1 MSYPLTIKKTIVL
14 STVFSSI
21 LLGILLIIVWQG
33 FSSSTKASRN
43 EHLVTQKATLS
54 MLETR
59 FDVVQIQQFLTD
71 VSATGDTDGFKDA
84 EKNLQEAQDSLRALQ
99 VLEPDLQSKI
109 GNIESLLKQFYEVGV
124 RMAQAYA
131 SHGRE
136 AGNQIMKAP
145 NEGFDARAEALTSA
159 LESLEKEIQDR
170 AQTTASNT
178 ENSIETAQIISVG
191 LGIAVML
198 LSTVSGVLLYRFM
211 IRLLGDEPAETA
223 RLTKNVAN
231 GDMVFPRQAA
241 SVLPNS
247 LLFSLKEMADRL
259 RHTLVDV
266 LAHSSHVRES
276 VNAIAVGMEKVTD
289 SSVRQNDAAR
299 AITSA
304 TEELAVSVDSI
315 FQHAEAIQADM
326 SETERTCID
335 GAAIMTRATTDIRQ
349 IASSVEHAA
358 KGVRALED
366 ETEAISTMVK
376 LIHDIADQTN
386 LLALN
391 AAIEAARAGE
401 QGRGFAVVA
410 DEVRKLAENT
420 SSATANITSKI
431 GHIRDLTR
439 TSAEDMSNS
448 VTQVAAGVSEIEE
461 ASQAFTRTQA
471 LAQLINTRFHD
482 ISSSLQEQ
490 KSASHEIARQVEL
503 IATMSEENLNAVE
516 RSNADAN
523 ALKTQ
528 TELLKASLSTF
539 KL

>member
-1 MSYPLTIKKTIVL
+1 
-14 STVFSSI
+14 
-21 LLGILLIIVWQG
+21 
-33 FSSSTKASRN
+33 
-43 EHLVTQKATLS
+43 

-84 EKNLQEAQDSLRALQ
+84 DTNLKEAQDSLRALQ
-99 VLEPDLQSKI
+99 TLEPDLQAKI
-109 GNIESLLKQFYEVGV
+109 SNIENLLQQFNAVGV

-131 SHGRE
+131 TRGRD

-145 NEGFDARAEALTSA
+145 GEGFDARAEALTSA

-178 ENSIETAQIISVG
+178 ENSIETAQVVSVG

-198 LSTVSGVLLYRFM
+198 LSTASGVLLYRFM

-231 GDMVFPRQAA
+231 GDMIFLRG
-241 SVLPNS
+241 SSSILPNS
-247 LLFSLKEMADRL
+247 LLASLKEMTDHL
-259 RHTLVDV
+259 RHTLMDV
-266 LAHSSHVRES
+266 LAHSNHVRES
-276 VNAIAVGMEKVTD
+276 VTAIAVGMEKVTD
-289 SSVRQNDAAR
+289 GSVRQNDAAR

-315 FQHAEAIQADM
+315 FQHAEAIQTDM
-326 SETERTCID
+326 GETERTCVD
-335 GAAIMTRATTDIRQ
+335 GAAIMTRATADIRQ

-358 KGVRALED
+358 KGVRDLED
-366 ETEAISTMVK
+366 ETEAISAMVK

-431 GHIRDLTR
+431 GHIRDLTKA
-439 TSAEDMSNS
+439 SAEDMSNS

>member
-21 LLGILLIIVWQG
+21 LLGILLAIVWQG
-33 FSSSTKASRN
+33 FSSSIKASRN
-43 EHLVTQKATLS
+43 EHQVTQKATLA

-84 EKNLQEAQDSLRALQ
+84 DTNLKEAQDSLRALQ
-99 VLEPDLQSKI
+99 TLEPDLQAKI
-109 GNIESLLKQFYEVGV
+109 SNIENLLQQFNAVGV

-131 SHGRE
+131 TRGRD

-145 NEGFDARAEALTSA
+145 GEGFDARAEALTSA

-178 ENSIETAQIISVG
+178 ENSIETAQVVSVG

-198 LSTVSGVLLYRFM
+198 LSTASGVLLYRFM

-231 GDMVFPRQAA
+231 GDMIFLRG
-241 SVLPNS
+241 SSSILPNS
-247 LLFSLKEMADRL
+247 LLASLKEMTDHL
-259 RHTLVDV
+259 RHTLMDV
-266 LAHSSHVRES
+266 LAHSNHVRES
-276 VNAIAVGMEKVTD
+276 VTAIAVGMEKVTD
-289 SSVRQNDAAR
+289 GSVRQNDAAR

-315 FQHAEAIQADM
+315 FQHAEAIQTDM
-326 SETERTCID
+326 GETERTCVD
-335 GAAIMTRATTDIRQ
+335 GAAIMTRATADIRQ

-358 KGVRALED
+358 KGVRDLED
-366 ETEAISTMVK
+366 ETEAISAMVK

-431 GHIRDLTR
+431 GHIRDLTKA
-439 TSAEDMSNS
+439 SAEDMSNS